1 MIISLIWLLLLFLN
15 AYKKRKTVNLLP
27 FFLVF
32 YYFIACL
39 IGNILYYLDAIPLR
53 DPVITVE
60 SQLFFM
66 FCISCFIIPWKYIVR
81 FPNIAVHEKYKRKIF
96 HITIVLIILNL
107 ISVVISL
114 KDVIEVILTGNF
126 GVQRNNIQETLA
138 IRGFSISKML
148 NSYLSISYFFLISL
162 YFYNLIYHRSNKF
175 LALIMVASTSR
186 ILFSLSTVGRSGIVW
201 WFLMFIAN
209 YLFFKNLIN
218 ESERKKIK
226 KQLVFFGTFFLVLF
240 LSISFSRFGA
250 TDNVSYNSNTIYAI
264 LDYFSQG
271 FSNFNSFYNQK
282 IADYYYGG
290 FNFPLFGG
298 IFERLGFLNFDYSS
312 IYDDFSSNY
321 PYLYFTFNTFI
332 ADLYLDFGPIFTVLF
347 SIVYYLLIRILF
359 YKKKYYS
366 VSDVFLLMFII
377 QLPLLGIFSST
388 WKLPESNLVLL
399 LLIFAKWIKRLL
411 SFNNSDYFMVQ
422 K

>member
-1 MIISLIWLLLLFLN
+1 
-15 AYKKRKTVNLLP
+15 
-27 FFLVF
+27 
-32 YYFIACL
+32 
-39 IGNILYYLDAIPLR
+39 
-53 DPVITVE
+53 
-60 SQLFFM
+60 M

-209 YLFFKNLIN
+209 YLFKNLIN
-218 ESERKKIK
+218 ESERKN
-226 KQLVFFGTFFLVLF
+226 QEATRFFGTFF
-240 LSISFSRFGA
+240 SSFS
-250 TDNVSYNSNTIYAI
+250 IY
-264 LDYFSQG
+264 LF
-271 FSNFNSFYNQK
+271 FK
-282 IADYYYGG
+282 IWC
-290 FNFPLFGG
+290 N
-298 IFERLGFLNFDYSS
+298 
-312 IYDDFSSNY
+312 
-321 PYLYFTFNTFI
+321 
-332 ADLYLDFGPIFTVLF
+332 
-347 SIVYYLLIRILF
+347 
-359 YKKKYYS
+359 
-366 VSDVFLLMFII
+366 
-377 QLPLLGIFSST
+377 
-388 WKLPESNLVLL
+388 
-399 LLIFAKWIKRLL
+399 
-411 SFNNSDYFMVQ
+411 
-422 K
+422 